1 MVSLLSRLWTGFV
14 GVVAGTA
21 LGLVLAV
28 VLVQS
33 QFSLDAALY
42 SVAACGAAGGLLAF
56 CTARPKGSSP
66 SERT

>member
-33 QFSLDAALY
+33 GFTLDAALY
-42 SVAACGAAGGLLAF
+42 SVAACGAVGGLLAF
-56 CTARPKGSSP
+56 LTARPKGSSP
-66 SERT
+66 SERS